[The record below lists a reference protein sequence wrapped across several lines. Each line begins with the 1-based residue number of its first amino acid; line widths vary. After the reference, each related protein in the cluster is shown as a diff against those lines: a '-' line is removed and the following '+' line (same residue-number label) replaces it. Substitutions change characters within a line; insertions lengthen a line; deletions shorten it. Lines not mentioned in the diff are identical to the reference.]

1 MKFGAVAVEECAGA
15 ILAHGMRVAGGVFKK
30 GRILGAEDAAA
41 LRDAGYAEVVVA
53 RLEADDVAEDVAA
66 AALATALAG
75 EGVRVGRPFTG
86 RCNLLARSGG
96 LLLVDSHR
104 LDGVNRVNEAMTV
117 ATLAANTRV
126 SARQLLATIKII
138 PFAVPSRHL
147 LQAEAALGSA
157 GAVLRVAAF
166 RPTDVALVQTQ
177 LPGTRDAVLDKT
189 AKVIGQRLEA
199 LGSRLLWEKR
209 CQHSEQTLIRTL
221 GELLAADPQ
230 MVLVVGASAIVDRR
244 DVVPAA
250 IVGVGGRLDHFGM
263 PVDPGNLLLLAHRDD
278 TPILGLPGCARSPK
292 FNGFDQVLER
302 LLAGLPVVA
311 ADIMGMG
318 VGGLLKETVERAQ
331 PRLAASPQKASGAR
345 PPRIAALVLA
355 AGQSRRM
362 GVCNKL
368 LASIDGIP
376 MVARA
381 VDAAIVGLEAGMEA
395 GVNGGV
401 YVVTGHEHEQ
411 VAGALAGRDV
421 HLVHNPRYAAGLST
435 SLASG
440 LEALA
445 PDVDA
450 ALVCL
455 GDMPRVRAAHIKR
468 LVEAF
473 DPLEGRAI
481 CVPMWAGKRGHPVLW
496 ARRFFAEMSEIKG
509 DVGARHLL
517 GEYAELLCEI
527 PVDDDGVLLDV
538 DSPGALRALQSG
550 D

>member
-30 GRILGAEDAAA
+30 GRVLVAEDAVA
-41 LRDAGYAEVVVA
+41 LREAGYAEVVVA

-66 AALATALAG
+66 ATLATALAG
-75 EGVRVGRPFTG
+75 EGVGIGRPFTG
-86 RCNLLARSGG
+86 RCNLSAQSGG
-96 LLLVDSHR
+96 LLLVDAHG
-104 LDGVNRVNEAMTV
+104 LDGMNRVNEAMTV

-126 SARQLLATIKII
+126 SAHQLLATVKII

-147 LQAEAALGSA
+147 RQAEAALQSA
-157 GAVLRVAAF
+157 RGALRVAAF
-166 RPTDVALVQTQ
+166 RSMDVALVQTQ
-177 LPGTRDAVLDKT
+177 LPGTRDRVLDKT

-199 LGSRLLWEKR
+199 LGSRLLWEER
-209 CQHSEQTLIRTL
+209 CQHRQQPLTRTL
-221 GELLAADPQ
+221 VELLAADPQ
-230 MVLVVGASAIVDRR
+230 MVLIVGASAIVDRR

-311 ADIMGMG
+311 ADIMAMG
-318 VGGLLKETVERAQ
+318 VGGLLKETVHRAQ
-331 PRLAASPQKASGAR
+331 PRLAASPERVSR
-345 PPRIAALVLA
+345 DRVPRIAALILA

-381 VDAAIVGLEAGMEA
+381 VDAAIAGTQA
-395 GVNGGV
+395 GINGGV
-401 YVVTGHEHEQ
+401 YVVTGHQHQQ

-421 HLVHNPRYAAGLST
+421 HLVHNPRYADGLST
-435 SLASG
+435 SLARG

-455 GDMPRVRAAHIKR
+455 GDMPRVTSAHIKR

-473 DPLEGRAI
+473 DPLEGRAV
-481 CVPMWAGKRGHPVLW
+481 CVPTWAGKRGHPILW
-496 ARRFFAEMSEIKG
+496 ARRFFTEMREIKG

-527 PVDDDGVLLDV
+527 PMDDDGVLLDV
-538 DSPGALRALQSG
+538 DSPGALRRLRRA

>member
-30 GRILGAEDAAA
+30 GRVLVAEDAVA
-41 LRDAGYAEVVVA
+41 LREAGYAEVVVA

-66 AALATALAG
+66 ATLATALAG
-75 EGVRVGRPFTG
+75 EGVGIGRPFTG
-86 RCNLLARSGG
+86 RCNLSAQSGG
-96 LLLVDSHR
+96 LLLVDAHG
-104 LDGVNRVNEAMTV
+104 LDGMNRVNEAMTV

-126 SARQLLATIKII
+126 SAHQLLATVKII

-147 LQAEAALGSA
+147 RQAEAALQSA
-157 GAVLRVAAF
+157 RGALRVAAF
-166 RPTDVALVQTQ
+166 RSMDVALVQTQ
-177 LPGTRDAVLDKT
+177 LPGTRDRVLDKT

-199 LGSRLLWEKR
+199 LGSRLLWEER
-209 CQHSEQTLIRTL
+209 CQHRQQPLTRTL
-221 GELLAADPQ
+221 VELLAADPQ
-230 MVLVVGASAIVDRR
+230 MVLIVGASAIVDRR

-311 ADIMGMG
+311 ADIMAMG
-318 VGGLLKETVERAQ
+318 VGGLLKETVHRAQ
-331 PRLAASPQKASGAR
+331 PRLAASPERVSR
-345 PPRIAALVLA
+345 DRVPRIAALILA

-381 VDAAIVGLEAGMEA
+381 VDAAIAGTQA
-395 GVNGGV
+395 GINGGV
-401 YVVTGHEHEQ
+401 YVVTGHQHQQ

-421 HLVHNPRYAAGLST
+421 HLVHNPRYADGLST
-435 SLASG
+435 SLARG

-455 GDMPRVRAAHIKR
+455 GDMPRVTSAHIKR

-473 DPLEGRAI
+473 DPLEGRAV
-481 CVPMWAGKRGHPVLW
+481 CVPTWAGKRGHPILW
-496 ARRFFAEMSEIKG
+496 ARRFFTEMREIKG

-527 PVDDDGVLLDV
+527 PMDDDGVLLDV
-538 DSPGALRALQSG
+538 DSPGALRRLRSA